1 MVPQLLDAV
10 TPDLESGGQIVDW
23 HACDLFPASL
33 IDLVVVIRCDTAT
46 LYDRLVARG
55 YGPKKIEENM
65 DVEIME
71 VLLQEARDAY
81 DEEIVVELKSEEA
94 EDVEG
99 NCERL
104 EQWVETWKK
113 DHSEGA

>member
-1 MVPQLLDAV
+1 M
-10 TPDLESGGQIVDW
+10 
-23 HACDLFPASL
+23 
-33 IDLVVVIRCDTAT
+33 VVIRCDTAT

-55 YGPKKIEENM
+55 YAANKIEANM

-104 EQWVETWKK
+104 ESWVGSWKK
-113 DHSEGA
+113 DHSA